1 MVSNEH
7 GEMGYRLQWGRAP
20 ISAEMDRIIRL
31 RTDSDALQWG
41 PRSDERGNA
50 MPVYQNEF
58 EILASMGPRSDE
70 RGNVVRP
77 STHTHC
83 PALQWGRAPMSAE
96 IINRPQGSTITFV
109 LQWGRAPMSAEIP
122 GVPAL
127 HSGHG
132 VASMG
137 PRSDERGNLIGCGR
151 NRYKTLSFNG
161 AALR

>member
-1 MVSNEH
+1 MLSSRLQWGRAPMSAEMMVSNEH

-20 ISAEMDRIIRL
+20 MSAEMDRIIRL

-83 PALQWGRAPMSAE
+83 
-96 IINRPQGSTITFV
+96 FV